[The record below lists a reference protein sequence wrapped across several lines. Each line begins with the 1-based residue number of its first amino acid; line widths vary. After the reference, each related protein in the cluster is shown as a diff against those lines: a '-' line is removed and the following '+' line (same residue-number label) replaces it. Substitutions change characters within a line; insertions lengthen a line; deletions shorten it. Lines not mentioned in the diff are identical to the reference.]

1 MLILLVGEAPQS
13 CPRHSVSEEDADT
26 GCTGRQSLSSRG
38 AASAKALCQGGSEVH
53 WMGEGTVKLDV
64 GMSRTDRLYFLR
76 GLETQG
82 RPVVENLVLK

>member
-1 MLILLVGEAPQS
+1 MRRLLCKTLPF
-13 CPRHSVSEEDADT
+13 
-26 GCTGRQSLSSRG
+26 LF
-38 AASAKALCQGGSEVH
+38 ALCQGGSEVH